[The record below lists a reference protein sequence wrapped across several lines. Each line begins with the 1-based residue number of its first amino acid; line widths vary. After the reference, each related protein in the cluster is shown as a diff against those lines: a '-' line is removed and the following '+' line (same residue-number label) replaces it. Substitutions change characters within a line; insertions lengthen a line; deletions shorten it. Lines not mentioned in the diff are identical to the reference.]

1 MHQVILASLGI
12 LFPATT
18 LCADISEAVKK
29 AEQDRIEVIKKVSPA
44 VVAVMAKG
52 GGGGGSGIIISPDG
66 YALTNFHVT
75 SGAGD
80 EMKCGLPD
88 GKLYDAVIV
97 GIDPSGDVSVIKLEG
112 RDDFAFAAL
121 GDSDNLQVGE
131 WALAMGNPFL
141 LATDFTPTVT
151 FGIISGLHR
160 YQYPAG
166 KGLLEYPDC
175 IQVDASIN
183 PGNSGGPL
191 FNMNGE
197 IIGINGRIS
206 FEKRIRVNSGFGY
219 AISSNQI
226 KKFLYALKGGRVVDH
241 ATMGATVGTDEHGRV
256 IVREVLVD
264 ADAYRRGIRIDDEIV
279 ELAGKKITTVNEFK
293 NVLGTLPANWR
304 VKVVLHRGTDKIES
318 MVRLSGV
325 HGQNWDFPTGGN
337 KPSQIPRNIP
347 KLKDQELKKPE
358 DGEDES
364 PPEEEEGEL
373 EEQPAEE
380 KSEEKPKSEFAKQI
394 QKQPGFSNYLFNLKE
409 QKRVLEAFAQY
420 RTKTDSALTW
430 KIEGKA
436 GRAPFNLQMNDDAGN
451 MKIADMDFIVD
462 KQALWG
468 PSGDD
473 GTAML
478 RALMYWRS
486 FLLTGERA
494 FQSCHYDGR
503 APTPFGECDLLVCSK
518 GAIVIHWYFE
528 PNTGAL
534 RMMEVAFDSFS
545 DPYEILFGPY
555 APASDALLPS
565 FFLVRV
571 GDESIGKFDLG
582 KVSMG
587 TQEQKN

>member
-1 MHQVILASLGI
+1 MHQIIIASLGI
-12 LFPATT
+12 LFPFAA
-18 LCADISEAVKK
+18 LRADVSEAVKK

-52 GGGGGSGIIISPDG
+52 GGGGGSGVLISPEG
-66 YALTNFHVT
+66 YALTNYHVT

-88 GKLYDAVIV
+88 GKFYDAVIA
-97 GIDPSGDVSVIKLEG
+97 GIDPSGDISVIKLRG
-112 RDDFAFAAL
+112 RDDFPSAVL
-121 GDSDNLQVGE
+121 GDSDKLQVGE
-131 WALAMGNPFL
+131 WTLAMGNPFL

-191 FNMNGE
+191 FNMDGE

-206 FEKRIRVNSGFGY
+206 FEKRVRVNSGFGY

-241 ATMGATVGTDEHGRV
+241 ATLGATVGTDEHGRV

-264 ADAYRRGIRIDDEIV
+264 ADAYRRGIRIDDEVV

-304 VKVVLHRGTDKIES
+304 VNVVLHRGTEKIDA

-325 HGQNWDFPTGGN
+325 HGQNWDYPTAGKKR
-337 KPSQIPRNIP
+337 KPIPRNIP
-347 KLKDQELKKPE
+347 KPNLKKLEKGKLKELDKGELKEHLQKE
-358 DGEDES
+358 AAKKKNES
-364 PPEEEEGEL
+364 E
-373 EEQPAEE
+373 
-380 KSEEKPKSEFAKQI
+380 AK
-394 QKQPGFSNYLFNLKE
+394 KLVVKKPGFSNYAFNIKE
-409 QKRVLEAFAQY
+409 QKRVMEAFAKY
-420 RTKTDSALTW
+420 RTKSDPAVAW
-430 KIEGKA
+430 NIA
-436 GRAPFNLQMNDDAGN
+436 GRAGRARFNLQMNDDAGT
-451 MKIADMDFIVD
+451 MRIADMDFIVD
-462 KQALWG
+462 KQSLWG

-473 GTAML
+473 GTALL
-478 RALMYWRS
+478 RSLMFWRR
-486 FLLTGERA
+486 FLLTGEKA
-494 FQSCHYDGR
+494 LQNFHYDGR
-503 APTPFGECDLLVCSK
+503 VPTPFGECDLLVSSK
-518 GAIVIHWYFE
+518 GAVVVHWYFD
-528 PNTGAL
+528 PQSGAL
-534 RMMEVAFDSFS
+534 RILEVAFDSFS

-555 APASDALLPS
+555 RPISETLLPS
-565 FFLVRV
+565 SFLARV
-571 GDESIGKFDLG
+571 GDEFIGKFSVR
-582 KVSMG
+582 KVSIKPL
-587 TQEQKN
+587 EQKN

>member
-1 MHQVILASLGI
+1 MYPIILASLGF
-12 LFPATT
+12 LFTGTT
-18 LCADISEAVKK
+18 LRADISEAVKK

-52 GGGGGSGIIISPDG
+52 GGGGGSGVIISPDG

-88 GKLYDAVIV
+88 GRMYDAVIA
-97 GIDPSGDVSVIKLEG
+97 GIDPSGDISVIKLRG
-112 RDDFAFAAL
+112 KDDFPFATL
-121 GDSDNLQVGE
+121 GDSDKLQVGE

-191 FNMNGE
+191 FNMSGE

-241 ATMGATVGTDEHGRV
+241 ATMGATVSTDEHGRV

-304 VKVVLHRGTDKIES
+304 VKVVLHRGTEKIES
-318 MVRLSGV
+318 MVRLSGI
-325 HGQNWDFPTGGN
+325 HGQNWDYPTGGK
-337 KPSQIPRNIP
+337 KPNQRPKIIPKPKDLDLKKKKEGKLKIHP
-347 KLKDQELKKPE
+347 GKKGKLKDPPTKEKP
-358 DGEDES
+358 G
-364 PPEEEEGEL
+364 
-373 EEQPAEE
+373 E
-380 KSEEKPKSEFAKQI
+380 KSERKSAVRI
-394 QKQPGFSNYLFNLKE
+394 QKQPGFSNYIFNLKE
-409 QKRVLEAFAQY
+409 QKRVIEAFSRY
-420 RTKTDSALTW
+420 RTKTDPAMTW

-436 GRAPFNLQMNDDAGN
+436 GRAPFKLHMNDYAGTL
-451 MKIADMDFIVD
+451 KIADMEFIVD
-462 KQALWG
+462 KQSLWG

-478 RALMYWRS
+478 RALMFWRH
-486 FLLTGERA
+486 FLLTGEKA
-494 FQSCHYDGR
+494 FQNFHYEGR
-503 APTPFGECDLLVCSK
+503 APTLFGECDILVSSK

-534 RMMEVAFDSFS
+534 RMLEVAFDSFS

-555 APASDALLPS
+555 APTSDALLPS
-565 FFLVRV
+565 SFLARV
-571 GDESIGKFDLG
+571 GDEFIGKFNLG
-582 KVSMG
+582 KVSMRA
-587 TQEQKN
+587 QEQKN